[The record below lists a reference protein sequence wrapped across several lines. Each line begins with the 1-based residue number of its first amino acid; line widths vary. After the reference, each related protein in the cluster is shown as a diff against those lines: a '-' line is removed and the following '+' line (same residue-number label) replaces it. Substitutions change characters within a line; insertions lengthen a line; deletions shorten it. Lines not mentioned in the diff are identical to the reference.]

1 MAGVGR
7 TVYRAQPD
15 RSGARLGAFAILRR
29 MPTIPSGTV
38 TFVFTDIEGSTALL
52 KRLGDRYAELLAQH
66 RRLLRETFAAFDGQ
80 EIDTQ
85 GDAFFFSFP
94 RARQAVAAAVEAQRA
109 HAEATW
115 PDGVEVRVRMGLHTG
130 EPLVGEE
137 GYTGLD
143 VVRAAR
149 IAGSGRGGQVLLS
162 ETTRALVGANVPEGV
177 AVRGLG
183 SHRFKDLDEP
193 EPIYEL
199 VGAGLTAEPE
209 PEAAP
214 RVRQEPPA
222 DRGAESG
229 YLGDFTRTLREELRR
244 HATTATGGDGD
255 ADFDPAAGESFG
267 TALSRRIFED
277 VQRSL
282 EERSREREERRRKRE
297 SDG

>member
-1 MAGVGR
+1 
-7 TVYRAQPD
+7 
-15 RSGARLGAFAILRR
+15 

-52 KRLGDRYAELLAQH
+52 KQLGDRYGELLAQH
-66 RRLLRETFAAFDGQ
+66 RRLLRETFAAHEGQ

-94 RARQAVAAAVEAQRA
+94 RSRQAVAAAVETQRA
-109 HAEATW
+109 HADASW

-162 ETTRALVGANVPEGV
+162 ETTRALVGANLPEGV
-177 AVRGLG
+177 TVRDLG
-183 SHRFKDLDEP
+183 SHRLKDLDEP

-199 VGAGLTAEPE
+199 VGEGLATEPE
-209 PEAAP
+209 PAAAARPTTEPP
-214 RVRQEPPA
+214 RVGPGP
-222 DRGAESG
+222 GF
-229 YLGDFTRTLREELRR
+229 LGDFNRTLREELRR
-244 HATTATGGDGD
+244 HALDARNADHD
-255 ADFDPAAGESFG
+255 ADPQATGESFG
-267 TALSRRIFED
+267 SALSRRIFED
-277 VQRSL
+277 VQRAI
-282 EERSREREERRRKRE
+282 EDRSRERSERRRER
-297 SDG
+297 DADR

>member
-1 MAGVGR
+1 
-7 TVYRAQPD
+7 
-15 RSGARLGAFAILRR
+15 
-29 MPTIPSGTV
+29 MPNLPSGTV

-52 KRLGDRYAELLAQH
+52 KRLGDRYAELLTQH
-66 RRLLRETFAAFDGQ
+66 RRLLRETFAAYDGQ

-115 PDGVEVRVRMGLHTG
+115 PDGVDVRVRMGLHTG

-162 ETTRALVGANVPEGV
+162 ETTRALVGPNVPDGV

-183 SHRFKDLDEP
+183 SHQLKDLDEP

-199 VGAGLTAEPE
+199 VDAGLAADEPPEPE
-209 PEAAP
+209 PQPIPAP
-214 RVRQEPPA
+214 SA
-222 DRGAESG
+222 DASRRGIVD
-229 YLGDFTRTLREELRR
+229 DFTRTLREELGR
-244 HATTATGGDGD
+244 HAMARGGDRDLDLD
-255 ADFDPAAGESFG
+255 APAASFG
-267 TALSRRIFED
+267 ATLSRRILED
-277 VQRSL
+277 VQRSI
-282 EERSREREERRRKRE
+282 EERSRERAERNRDRDADR
-297 SDG
+297 

>member
-1 MAGVGR
+1 
-7 TVYRAQPD
+7 
-15 RSGARLGAFAILRR
+15 

-66 RRLLRETFAAFDGQ
+66 RRLLRETFEAYDGQ

-85 GDAFFFSFP
+85 GDAFFFSFA

-109 HAEATW
+109 HADATW
-115 PDGVEVRVRMGLHTG
+115 PDDAEVRVRMGLHTG

-162 ETTRALVGANVPEGV
+162 ETTRALVGANMPEGV

-183 SHRFKDLDEP
+183 SHQLKDLDEP

-199 VGAGLTAEPE
+199 VGAGLPADDGPE
-209 PEAAP
+209 PEAP
-214 RVRQEPPA
+214 RAA
-222 DRGAESG
+222 DASRRGIVD
-229 YLGDFTRTLREELRR
+229 DFTRTLREELGR
-244 HATTATGGDGD
+244 HALSRVGEPELDRD
-255 ADFDPAAGESFG
+255 APGESFG
-267 TALSRRIFED
+267 ATLSRRILED
-277 VQRSL
+277 VQHAI
-282 EERSREREERRRKRE
+282 EERNRERAERRRPRAPE

>member
-1 MAGVGR
+1 
-7 TVYRAQPD
+7 
-15 RSGARLGAFAILRR
+15 

-38 TFVFTDIEGSTALL
+38 TFAFTDIEGSTSLL

-66 RRLLRETFAAFDGQ
+66 RRILRGAFEARDGQ

-109 HAEATW
+109 LADAEW

-130 EPLVGEE
+130 EPLVGDE

-162 ETTRALVGANVPEGV
+162 ETTRALVGTNLPEGV
-177 AVRGLG
+177 SVRALG
-183 SHRFKDLDEP
+183 AHRLKDLDEP

-199 VGAGLTAEPE
+199 VVPGLTPDAEAVPVPRPAEPE
-209 PEAAP
+209 PVPEA
-214 RVRQEPPA
+214 
-222 DRGAESG
+222 GF
-229 YLGDFTRTLREELRR
+229 LGDFTRTLREELRR
-244 HATTATGGDGD
+244 AATEPDRDPD
-255 ADFDPAAGESFG
+255 ADGSSFG
-267 TALSRRIFED
+267 AALSRRILED
-277 VQRSL
+277 VSRSI
-282 EERSREREERRRKRE
+282 EERTRRRKRA
-297 SDG
+297 DD

>member
-1 MAGVGR
+1 
-7 TVYRAQPD
+7 
-15 RSGARLGAFAILRR
+15 

-66 RRLLRETFAAFDGQ
+66 RRLLRETFAAHDGQ

-109 HAEATW
+109 HADATW
-115 PDGVEVRVRMGLHTG
+115 PDGVDVRVRMGLHTG

-183 SHRFKDLDEP
+183 SHRLKDLDEP

-199 VGAGLTAEPE
+199 IGEGLAAE
-209 PEAAP
+209 EAPDPVATSPAP
-214 RVRQEPPA
+214 PGQPP
-222 DRGAESG
+222 RGIVD
-229 YLGDFTRTLREELRR
+229 DFTRTLREELGR
-244 HATTATGGDGD
+244 HALSRGGERDV
-255 ADFDPAAGESFG
+255 DPDSPGESFG
-267 TALSRRIFED
+267 TSLSRRIFED
-277 VQRSL
+277 VQRAI
-282 EERSREREERRRKRE
+282 EERSRERTERRRER
-297 SDG
+297 DADR

>member
-1 MAGVGR
+1 
-7 TVYRAQPD
+7 
-15 RSGARLGAFAILRR
+15 

-52 KRLGDRYAELLAQH
+52 KRLGDRYVELLAQH
-66 RRLLRETFAAFDGQ
+66 RRLLRETFAAHDGQ

-94 RARQAVAAAVEAQRA
+94 RSRQAVAAAFEAQQA
-109 HAEATW
+109 HADATW

-162 ETTRALVGANVPEGV
+162 ETTRALVGANLPEGV
-177 AVRGLG
+177 SVRDLG
-183 SHRFKDLDEP
+183 THRLKDLDEP

-199 VGAGLTAEPE
+199 VGGSLASEPE
-209 PEAAP
+209 PEPAAAAP
-214 RVRQEPPA
+214 PAPGQSGARPGPPEPGFL
-222 DRGAESG
+222 D
-229 YLGDFTRTLREELRR
+229 DFTRTLRDELRR
-244 HATTATGGDGD
+244 HATEPRGANPD
-255 ADFDPAAGESFG
+255 APGESFG

-277 VQRSL
+277 VQRAI
-282 EERSREREERRRKRE
+282 EERARDRADRRRDRDRD
-297 SDG
+297 DGG

>member
-1 MAGVGR
+1 
-7 TVYRAQPD
+7 
-15 RSGARLGAFAILRR
+15 
-29 MPTIPSGTV
+29 MPNLPSGTV

-66 RRLLRETFAAFDGQ
+66 RRLLRETFEGYDGQ

-94 RARQAVAAAVEAQRA
+94 RARQAVAAAVDAQRA
-109 HAEATW
+109 HDDATW

-183 SHRFKDLDEP
+183 SHRLKDLDEP

-199 VGAGLTAEPE
+199 VGDGLAAEELPA
-209 PEAAP
+209 PAAASSRP
-214 RVRQEPPA
+214 PPPDRQ
-222 DRGAESG
+222 GG
-229 YLGDFTRTLREELRR
+229 FVTDFTETLREELRR
-244 HATTATGGDGD
+244 HATAPRD
-255 ADFDPAAGESFG
+255 ADRDRGRDAALDSPGESFG
-267 TALSRRIFED
+267 SSLSRRILED
-277 VQRSL
+277 VQRAI
-282 EERSREREERRRKRE
+282 EDRSRERSERRRERDS
-297 SDG
+297 SDR

>member
-1 MAGVGR
+1 
-7 TVYRAQPD
+7 
-15 RSGARLGAFAILRR
+15 

-52 KRLGDRYAELLAQH
+52 KQLGDRYAELLAQH
-66 RRLLRETFAAFDGQ
+66 RVFLRETFAAHDGQ

-109 HAEATW
+109 HVEADW
-115 PDGVEVRVRMGLHTG
+115 PDGVTVRVRMGLHTG
-130 EPLVGEE
+130 EPLVGDE

-162 ETTRALVGANVPEGV
+162 ETTRALVGANLPEGV
-177 AVRGLG
+177 AVRDLG
-183 SHRFKDLDEP
+183 AHRLKDLDEP

-199 VGAGLTAEPE
+199 VGDGLASEPGRVDRSG
-209 PEAAP
+209 EAAP
-214 RVRQEPPA
+214 TEPP
-222 DRGAESG
+222 DSG
-229 YLGDFTRTLREELRR
+229 PGPGVLGDFTRTLREELRR
-244 HATTATGGDGD
+244 HATDTLGPDRDRDLD
-255 ADFDPAAGESFG
+255 APGESFG

-277 VQRSL
+277 VQRSM
-282 EERSREREERRRKRE
+282 EDRARERSERRRER
-297 SDG
+297 DRDRDRDR

>member
-1 MAGVGR
+1 
-7 TVYRAQPD
+7 
-15 RSGARLGAFAILRR
+15 

-52 KRLGDRYAELLAQH
+52 KQLGDRYGELLTQH
-66 RRLLRETFAAFDGQ
+66 RRLLRETFAAHDGQ

-94 RARQAVAAAVEAQRA
+94 RSRQAVAAAVETQRA
-109 HAEATW
+109 HADASW

-162 ETTRALVGANVPEGV
+162 ETTRALVGANLPEGV
-177 AVRGLG
+177 AVRDLG
-183 SHRFKDLDEP
+183 SHRLKDLDEP

-199 VGAGLTAEPE
+199 VGAGLAIDPEAEAEPVS
-209 PEAAP
+209 EAPAP
-214 RVRQEPPA
+214 SPA
-222 DRGAESG
+222 EAPGVG
-229 YLGDFTRTLREELRR
+229 PGPGFLGDFNRTLREELRR
-244 HATTATGGDGD
+244 HALDAANADRD
-255 ADFDPAAGESFG
+255 ADPDAPGESFG
-267 TALSRRIFED
+267 SVLSRRIFED
-277 VQRSL
+277 VQRAI
-282 EERSREREERRRKRE
+282 EDRSRERSERRRER
-297 SDG
+297 DTDR

>member
-1 MAGVGR
+1 
-7 TVYRAQPD
+7 
-15 RSGARLGAFAILRR
+15 
-29 MPTIPSGTV
+29 MPNLPSGTV
-38 TFVFTDIEGSTALL
+38 TFVFTDIEGSTSLL

-66 RRLLRETFAAFDGQ
+66 RRLLRETFAAYDGQ

-94 RARQAVAAAVEAQRA
+94 RARQAVAAAVDAQRA
-109 HAEATW
+109 HDDATW
-115 PDGVEVRVRMGLHTG
+115 PDGVAVRVRMGLHTG

-183 SHRFKDLDEP
+183 SHRLKDLDEP

-199 VGAGLTAEPE
+199 VGEGLAAEELPA
-209 PEAAP
+209 PAA
-214 RVRQEPPA
+214 VSTPPPLP
-222 DRGAESG
+222 DSQRGLVS
-229 YLGDFTRTLREELRR
+229 DFTQTLREELRR
-244 HATTATGGDGD
+244 HATAPRDRDRD
-255 ADFDPAAGESFG
+255 ADLDSPGESFG
-267 TALSRRIFED
+267 TSFSRRIFED
-277 VQRSL
+277 VQRAI
-282 EERSREREERRRKRE
+282 EDRTRERSERRRER
-297 SDG
+297 DADR

>member
-1 MAGVGR
+1 
-7 TVYRAQPD
+7 
-15 RSGARLGAFAILRR
+15 

-52 KRLGDRYAELLAQH
+52 KQLGDRYGELLTQH
-66 RRLLRETFAAFDGQ
+66 RRLLRETFAAHDGQ

-94 RARQAVAAAVEAQRA
+94 RSRQAVAAAVETQRA
-109 HAEATW
+109 HADASW

-162 ETTRALVGANVPEGV
+162 ETTRALVGANLPEGV
-177 AVRGLG
+177 AVRDLG
-183 SHRFKDLDEP
+183 SHRLKDLDEP

-199 VGAGLTAEPE
+199 VGAGLAID
-209 PEAAP
+209 PEAESEAQAP
-214 RVRQEPPA
+214 SPA
-222 DRGAESG
+222 EAPGVG
-229 YLGDFTRTLREELRR
+229 PGPGFLGDFNRTLREELRR
-244 HATTATGGDGD
+244 HALDAANADRD
-255 ADFDPAAGESFG
+255 ADPDAPGESFG
-267 TALSRRIFED
+267 SVLSRRIFED
-277 VQRSL
+277 VQRAI
-282 EERSREREERRRKRE
+282 EDRSRERSERRRER
-297 SDG
+297 DTDR

>member
-1 MAGVGR
+1 
-7 TVYRAQPD
+7 
-15 RSGARLGAFAILRR
+15 

-38 TFVFTDIEGSTALL
+38 TFAFTDIEGSTALL
-52 KRLGDRYAELLAQH
+52 KRLGDRYADVLAQH
-66 RRLLRETFAAFDGQ
+66 RRILRGAFEARDGQ

-109 HAEATW
+109 LAEAQW

-162 ETTRALVGANVPEGV
+162 ETTRALVGTNLPDGV
-177 AVRGLG
+177 SVRALG
-183 SHRFKDLDEP
+183 AQRLKDLDEP

-199 VGAGLTAEPE
+199 VVPGLTPE
-209 PEAAP
+209 AEAAP
-214 RVRQEPPA
+214 APRPAAPDVPPDA
-222 DRGAESG
+222 PEAGF
-229 YLGDFTRTLREELRR
+229 LGDFTRTLREELRR
-244 HATTATGGDGD
+244 AATD
-255 ADFDPAAGESFG
+255 ADSDPDLEGSSFG
-267 TALSRRIFED
+267 AALSRQILGD
-277 VQRSL
+277 VSRSIV
-282 EERSREREERRRKRE
+282 ERTRDAARRRDRG
-297 SDG
+297 DR